1 MTSREEL
8 EKLTVAQLKEQLKGR
23 KLTISGTKSELI
35 NRLHESIVTEERLLE
50 SSGAEFDISNVNV
63 DEVLGLDLDHH
74 NLTSPQHQ
82 QKEFKLPSENTIS
95 TNIGCETDGNSHQQ
109 ITKPAPIPIN
119 DQEDQS
125 KNFAISLKSA
135 EIANNGNQHEKGT
148 SKVEQNEEK
157 VVQIKMAAKLGLPI
171 AEAKAKR
178 AARFGTS
185 DSADG
190 DRIKK
195 RAERFGGLS
204 AGPPVKGDVEQEDA
218 KLKRAA
224 RFGVSID
231 DDMRA
236 KRAKRF
242 GITDADSDEKS
253 TLNTLYSDSEKLAQR
268 SKRFAS

>member
-1 MTSREEL
+1 M
-8 EKLTVAQLKEQLKGR
+8 
-23 KLTISGTKSELI
+23 
-35 NRLHESIVTEERLLE
+35 
-50 SSGAEFDISNVNV
+50 NV

-195 RAERFGGLS
+195 RAERFFFCFISHFDMLLLLLLNDS
-204 AGPPVKGDVEQEDA
+204 FNFA
-218 KLKRAA
+218 K
-224 RFGVSID
+224 V
-231 DDMRA
+231 
-236 KRAKRF
+236 
-242 GITDADSDEKS
+242 
-253 TLNTLYSDSEKLAQR
+253 
-268 SKRFAS
+268 